1 MDYKNKYIK
10 YKTNYLE
17 LKNIDVNN
25 QIGGGKNKLLF
36 IMFPGN
42 RVMKNGWD
50 TINFNNKTGTIERNN
65 FIKEIRKLGEIYFY
79 EPKYYNIYHYYD
91 NENDDK
97 WFGNDIN
104 FTKDD
109 IDIDKICK
117 NIYNDIKDFNGK
129 IVLLGHSMGSYF
141 VYYFSQK
148 YASKCLFGIIIDGML
163 FFSPTG
169 YNFNNKKKF
178 NNDIKKY
185 TKYTDKDID
194 ELRKNIHNGD
204 KKSIDELV
212 NVYFNNILSYDKIIK
227 NFKTLKIP
235 IISFCNFEIITDKTQ
250 KKLIEEFNYF
260 NKERINENNYIR
272 KYNKPNKFKIIDF
285 VNKTHFP
292 HLVEESKDIILEN
305 IKLMITK
312 YNK

>member
-1 MDYKNKYIK
+1 MTDKYITK
-10 YKTNYLE
+10 NLE
-17 LKNIDVNN
+17 LKNIDTNN

-42 RVMKNGWD
+42 GVIKNGWD
-50 TINFNNKTGTIERNN
+50 TIDFNYKNGAIKRNN
-65 FIKEIRKLGEIYFY
+65 FIKEIKKLGEIYFY
-79 EPKYYNIYHYYD
+79 EPKYYNIYHYNG
-91 NENDDK
+91 NEGYDK
-97 WFGNDIN
+97 WYSKDIN

-109 IDIDKICK
+109 IDIDKICE
-117 NIYNDIKDFNGK
+117 NIYNDVKDFNGK

-163 FFSPTG
+163 FFSPQNLT
-169 YNFNNKKKF
+169 NKKKF

-194 ELRKNIHNGD
+194 ELRKEVLNSN
-204 KKSIDELV
+204 KKSINELY
-212 NVYFNNILSYDKIIK
+212 NVYFNNIVSYEKIIK
-227 NFKTLKIP
+227 NFKTFKTP
-235 IISFCNFEIITDKTQ
+235 IISFCNFEIIIDKT
-250 KKLIEEFNYF
+250 KKEDINYY
-260 NKERINENNYIR
+260 NKANRERINENNYMR
-272 KYNKPNKFKIIDF
+272 KYNKSSKFIDF